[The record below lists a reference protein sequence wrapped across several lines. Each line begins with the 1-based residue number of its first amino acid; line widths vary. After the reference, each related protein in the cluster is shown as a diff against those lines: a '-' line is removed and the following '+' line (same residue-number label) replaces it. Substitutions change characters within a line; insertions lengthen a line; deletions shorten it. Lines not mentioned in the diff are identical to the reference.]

1 MLNLE
6 FQKLLLICGT
16 LVLCTTITSCTAKY
30 GIDRWSLDRSMTQ
43 SIKSGA
49 DPIAVGCAFR
59 SNGTDPMCLKE
70 QEAPK

>member
-1 MLNLE
+1 ME
-6 FQKLLLICGT
+6 YQKILLICGT
-16 LVLCTTITSCTAKY
+16 LIICTAMVSCTGKY
-30 GIDRWSLDRSMTQ
+30 AVDRVSLDRSMTQ
-43 SIKSGA
+43 SIKAGA